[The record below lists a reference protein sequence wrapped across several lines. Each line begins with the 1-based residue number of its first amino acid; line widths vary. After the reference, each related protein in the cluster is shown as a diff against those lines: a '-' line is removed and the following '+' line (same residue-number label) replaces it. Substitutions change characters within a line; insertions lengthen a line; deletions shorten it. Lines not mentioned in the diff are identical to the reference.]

1 MKRSSKL
8 LLYAGFAAVTFLVAI
23 ALRRAELVALG
34 APFALVLIVGLSWG
48 RPAEVAAALRLKT
61 DRAVEGQEVEA
72 ELVLTAPATAPA
84 VQVELALP
92 DGLRPVGGADSL
104 LLRLEGGKERVLP
117 LRLSCDR
124 WGAYRLGDLTLR
136 SNDLAGLL
144 VADRAFRGGSL
155 LRVYP
160 ESERLRGAVR
170 PLETQPFAGNHVA
183 RSKGEGIEFADI
195 RPYTPGDRPRRINW
209 RATSLRQAVYINEQH
224 PEHNSDVVIFL
235 DSFSEVRRGDES
247 VLSLVVRAAAT
258 LSEHYLTIR
267 DRVGLVSYGGFV
279 RWLAPAASDV
289 QRYRI
294 AEALLETEAV
304 LSFVWQDI
312 DVLPRRIL
320 TPQAL
325 VIAVSP
331 LLDERSVNTLLDL
344 RRRGFDLVVVEVSPL
359 SFVQKRDDPLA
370 QLGLRM
376 WTLWRETLRFRYEQ
390 AGVAVVEWD
399 GTTPLAAA
407 IEEVRSFRRYARFAS
422 G

>member
-1 MKRSSKL
+1 MKRSPKL
-8 LLYAGFAAVTFLVAI
+8 LLYATFAAVTFLVAI

-48 RPAEVAAALRLKT
+48 RPAEVAAALRVPT

-72 ELVLTAPATAPA
+72 ELVLTAPATASA
-84 VQVELALP
+84 VRVELALP

-104 LLRLEGGKERVLP
+104 LLRLEGGQERVLP

-136 SNDLAGLL
+136 SHDLAGLL

-160 ESERLRGAVR
+160 EAERLRWAVR

-195 RPYTPGDRPRRINW
+195 RPYAPGDRPRHINW
-209 RATSLRQAVYINEQH
+209 RATSLWQTVYINEQH

-247 VLSLVVRAAAT
+247 VLSLAVRAAAS
-258 LSEHYLTIR
+258 LSQHYLTIR

-312 DVLPRRIL
+312 DILPRRIL

-325 VIAVSP
+325 VIAISP

-359 SFVQKRDDPLA
+359 SFVQKRDDPMA
-370 QLGLRM
+370 QLGLRT
-376 WTLWRETLRFRYEQ
+376 WKLWRETLRFRYEQ

-399 GTTPLAAA
+399 GTTPLAAT